1 MDLRA
6 LKTFEAIL
14 RLGSFQK
21 AAEELQYAPSTVTL
35 QIQRLEADLGV
46 SLFVRDG
53 KRMIAS
59 EAGRWLY
66 HEATALLRTIGSMRQ
81 TISDIDTGDGGA
93 IRFAAIE
100 PIASQKIATI
110 VADFCKLR
118 PQVQLSMEISGSRSI
133 AERVRSGELDFG
145 ICASPAVNLML
156 EFEPL
161 IEEKLGVMMRIDHP
175 LANQSCISV
184 DDLIGKTI
192 LLKEQNCIYRELS
205 EGMLVQKSRNPF
217 SGIEVGSFYVIR
229 QMIKAGFG
237 IGIVPMYDSLGLES
251 TLVIRP
257 FVDIDPVV
265 VIGLVYKDNNI
276 LGRAAIL
283 LMNALREVK
292 KQNDIHSCVVSS
304 TSQCSTKNVHPNE

>member
-6 LKTFEAIL
+6 LKTFEAIM
-14 RLGSFQK
+14 RLGNFQK

-59 EAGRWLY
+59 EAGRWLNQ
-66 HEATALLRTIGSMRQ
+66 EASALLKTIGTMRQ
-81 TISDIDTGDGGA
+81 TVSDIGAGDGGA

-100 PIASQKIATI
+100 PIASQKVATI

-118 PQVQLSMEISGSRSI
+118 PQVQLSMEVSGSKSI

-145 ICASPAVNLML
+145 ICASPLEKLML

-161 IEEKLGVMMRIDHP
+161 IEEKLGVMMRADHP
-175 LANQSCISV
+175 LANQNCITV
-184 DDLIGKTI
+184 NDLAGLTI

-205 EGMLVQKSRNPF
+205 EGMLFQTSQNPF

-237 IGIVPMYDSLGLES
+237 IGIVPMYKDLELECS
-251 TLVIRP
+251 LVIRP

-265 VIGLVYKDNNI
+265 AIGMVYKDKHI
-276 LGRAAIL
+276 LGRASLL
-283 LMNALREVK
+283 LMNAIRGLN
-292 KQNDIHSCVVSS
+292 QHLDI
-304 TSQCSTKNVHPNE
+304 Q

>member
-6 LKTFEAIL
+6 LKTFEAIV
-14 RLGSFQK
+14 RLGNFQK

-66 HEATALLRTIGSMRQ
+66 QEASALLKTIGSMRQ
-81 TISDIDTGDGGA
+81 TISDIDAGEGGA

-118 PQVQLSMEISGSRSI
+118 PQVQLSMEVSGSKSI

-161 IEEKLGVMMRIDHP
+161 IEERLGVMMRADNP
-175 LANQSCISV
+175 LANQSRISV
-184 DDLIGKTI
+184 NDLAGLTI

-205 EGMLVQKSRNPF
+205 EGMLVQTTPNPF

-229 QMIKAGFG
+229 QMIKTGFG
-237 IGIVPMYDSLGLES
+237 IGIVPVYHELEIES
-251 TLVIRP
+251 SLVIRP
-257 FVDIDPVV
+257 FVDMDPVIA
-265 VIGLVYKDNNI
+265 IGMVYKDKRI
-276 LGRAAIL
+276 LGRASSLLMDAIQGFQHKDKAIL
-283 LMNALREVK
+283 
-292 KQNDIHSCVVSS
+292 
-304 TSQCSTKNVHPNE
+304 

>member
-6 LKTFEAIL
+6 LKTFEGIV
-14 RLGSFQK
+14 RLGNFQK

-46 SLFVRDG
+46 ALFVRDG
-53 KRMIAS
+53 KRMIVT

-66 HEATALLRTIGSMRQ
+66 QEASSLLKTIGSMRQ
-81 TISDIDTGDGGA
+81 TISDIGAGDGGS

-118 PQVQLSMEISGSRSI
+118 PQVQLSMEVSGSKSI

-145 ICASPAVNLML
+145 ICAAPSVNLML

-161 IEEKLGVMMRIDHP
+161 IEEQLGVMMRADHP
-175 LANQSCISV
+175 LSNQECITV
-184 DDLIGKTI
+184 NDLAGLTI
-192 LLKEQNCIYRELS
+192 LLKEQNCIYRKIS
-205 EGMLVQKSRNPF
+205 EEMFFQINQNPF
-217 SGIEVGSFYVIR
+217 SGIEVGSFYVIQ

-237 IGIVPMYDSLGLES
+237 IGIVPMYNDSELEGS
-251 TLVIRP
+251 LVIRP

-265 VIGLVYKDNNI
+265 AIGMVYKDTHI
-276 LGRAAIL
+276 LGKASLL
-283 LMNALREVK
+283 LMNALK
-292 KQNDIHSCVVSS
+292 DLNQHNDIH
-304 TSQCSTKNVHPNE
+304 

>member
-6 LKTFEAIL
+6 LKTFEAIV
-14 RLGSFQK
+14 RLGNFQK

-59 EAGRWLY
+59 EAGRWLSQ
-66 HEATALLRTIGSMRQ
+66 EASALLKTIGSMRQ
-81 TISDIDTGDGGA
+81 TISEIDAGEGGA

-110 VADFCKLR
+110 VADFCKHR
-118 PQVQLSMEISGSRSI
+118 PQVQLSMEVSGSKAI

-161 IEEKLGVMMRIDHP
+161 IEEKLGVMMRADHL
-175 LANQSCISV
+175 LATQSCISV
-184 DDLIGKTI
+184 NDLTGLTI

-205 EGMLVQKSRNPF
+205 EGMFVRTTQNPF

-229 QMIKAGFG
+229 QMIMAGFG
-237 IGIVPMYDSLGLES
+237 IGIVPMYHELEIES
-251 TLVIRP
+251 SLVIRP
-257 FVDIDPVV
+257 FGDMEPVV
-265 VIGLVYKDNNI
+265 AIGMVYKDKHM
-276 LGRAAIL
+276 LGRASSL
-283 LMNALREVK
+283 LMDAIRGLQHTDK
-292 KQNDIHSCVVSS
+292 TIL
-304 TSQCSTKNVHPNE
+304 